1 MLSDRRLFLL
11 TLGSVSIAAGLGACG
26 GANASRMPRPTGGVQ
41 RAQQTPGADFA
52 PIPFADWTD
61 QEPEYLL
68 YPGDEIEVATPTA
81 AELTRTVKIAP
92 DGRIALPLIGS
103 IMAADHT
110 LPDLQQGVSN
120 AYASQLIRPVVEV
133 TLRQAGPIRVWV
145 DGEVRTPGVFE
156 MVGDLDAYQ
165 AVIQAGGF
173 APTSRPDRVALIRRG
188 PGGSRMMRVVDLRPR
203 RGEVVAL
210 RRGDILFVP
219 RSTLGE
225 LAAFFTQVRAALP
238 IGFSYSINGSNG
250 NGYAQF

>member
-1 MLSDRRLFLL
+1 MLTDRRLFLL
-11 TLGSVSIAAGLGACG
+11 TLGSASIAASLAACG
-26 GANASRMPRPTGGVQ
+26 AAGGVGDP
-41 RAQQTPGADFA
+41 RRVDRSPYDALAGLPFA
-52 PIPFADWTD
+52 PWTD

-81 AELTRTVKIAP
+81 SELTRTLKVGP

-103 IMAADHT
+103 VMAADRT
-110 LPDLQQGVSN
+110 LPQLQQVVSA
-120 AYASQLIRPVVEV
+120 AYATQLVRPVVEV

-145 DGEVRTPGVFE
+145 DGEVRNPGVFE
-156 MVGDLDAYQ
+156 MIGDLDAYQ

-173 APTSRPDRVALIRRG
+173 APTSRQDSVALIRRG
-188 PGGSRMMRVVDLRPR
+188 PGGSRMIRVVDLRPR
-203 RGEVVAL
+203 RGEIVPL
-210 RRGDILFVP
+210 RRGDIVFVP

>member
-1 MLSDRRLFLL
+1 MVVV
-11 TLGSVSIAAGLGACG
+11 TVAAE
-26 GANASRMPRPTGGVQ
+26 
-41 RAQQTPGADFA
+41 RARSP
-52 PIPFADWTD
+52 
-61 QEPEYLL
+61 LRS
-68 YPGDEIEVATPTA
+68 EIEVATPTA
-81 AELTRTVKIAP
+81 SELTRTLKVGP

-103 IMAADHT
+103 VMAADRT
-110 LPDLQQGVSN
+110 LPQLQQVVST
-120 AYASQLIRPVVEV
+120 AYATQLVRPVVEV

-145 DGEVRTPGVFE
+145 DGEVRNPGVFE
-156 MVGDLDAYQ
+156 MIGDLDAYQ

-173 APTSRPDRVALIRRG
+173 APTSRQDSVALIRRG

-210 RRGDILFVP
+210 RRGDIVFVP